1 MTVLKNPLCGSSRDG
16 TAAQPDE
23 DAWTGWRRPTRDR
36 PWPII
41 IPRTL
46 ASNRHDSPPALPQG
60 HHESTTRRQNN
71 TGHSRRRAQPSHA
84 RVPVTL
90 RAGGVGA
97 DRTALGRQDRVLR
110 FAQLPRA
117 RRVGGTRSRRLGL
130 GSGRW
135 DLFVADACGRL
146 HFSPS
151 GTGYPNK
158 AWNGLQGVCVPMAMF
173 GSAFF

>member
-1 MTVLKNPLCGSSRDG
+1 MDRLAETD
-16 TAAQPDE
+16 
-23 DAWTGWRRPTRDR
+23 RRP
-36 PWPII
+36 PLAHQSII

-60 HHESTTRRQNN
+60 HHGSTTRGGKTTRA
-71 TGHSRRRAQPSHA
+71 TGPQPTAAAEPSHA

-97 DRTALGRQDRVLR
+97 HRTVGRQDRVLR
-110 FAQLPRA
+110 FAQRPRA

-146 HFSPS
+146 HFFSVWNWLS
-151 GTGYPNK
+151 KQGR
-158 AWNGLQGVCVPMAMF
+158 NGLQGVCIP
-173 GSAFF
+173 